1 MSWVAVEVAGTAVL
15 LWEKPLLG
23 TMVVAIGAS
32 LFGQKI
38 FARRSP
44 A

>member
-1 MSWVAVEVAGTAVL
+1 VVEVAGTAIL

-23 TMVVAIGAS
+23 TIVVAIGAS
-32 LFGQKI
+32 LLGQKL